1 MLKGKGDEDL
11 ESLEIDEIENVLEN
25 ISSEVYIKES
35 ECLNVILVELGSDS
49 VEVAKKL
56 CESPTEIKYQGQF
69 QLTVVK
75 TSFESILTKVKNYL
89 LRELIKVKPF
99 LLDVS

>member
-56 CESPTEIKYQGQF
+56 CESPTEIKYQG
-69 QLTVVK
+69 
-75 TSFESILTKVKNYL
+75 
-89 LRELIKVKPF
+89 
-99 LLDVS
+99 